1 MVASSEQ
8 AARIATDASAFFAD
22 LTEGS
27 RVLMATFGAYDV
39 ARNPLW
45 HFIVSARARPQA
57 IRQGIVSEL
66 RSLPESVKSGK
77 LQPQESTNIVAAL
90 EDMSGRVDC
99 SAYPTIVVVATDG
112 IENSEYGQL
121 SPKNA
126 KPMFKG
132 CAEIHFIRIN
142 GVSPKHTQQLVAEWQ
157 RWSKE
162 PGSPRCR
169 LFADSPHLA
178 RQGRRW
184 GQALSPLA
192 YQRR

>member
-8 AARIATDASAFFAD
+8 AARIATDAS
-22 LTEGS
+22 
-27 RVLMATFGAYDV
+27 
-39 ARNPLW
+39 
-45 HFIVSARARPQA
+45 
-57 IRQGIVSEL
+57 L
-66 RSLPESVKSGK
+66 RSLPEYVKSGK

-99 SAYPTIVVVATDG
+99 STYPTIVVVATDG

-132 CAEIHFIRIN
+132 CAEIHFIGIN
-142 GVSPKHTQQLVAEWQ
+142 GVLPKHTQQLVAEWQ

-162 PGSPRCR
+162 AG
-169 LFADSPHLA
+169 FAKVSA
-178 RQGRRW
+178 IR
-184 GQALSPLA
+184 
-192 YQRR
+192 